1 MSQIHAELN
10 DNELIICC
18 DRARMTENDRQVIDI
33 RTLQYGKKY
42 SSYVKLRSQ
51 KGADK
56 IILFQEMEIEPLD
69 GMEISLDGASLLQ
82 QEMTTDVNAENEERA
97 SETEEELLIEHKVL
111 FVYTDKKKVY
121 YGYMQAANFYKL
133 IVKYTYKVLSINLKN
148 GYLNLKILSY
158 LQNPCNQ
165 IQIES
170 TRFYIDEKNN
180 VESDIKVYPEKIGKK
195 KVLADWNYQHI
206 RYPLADL
213 LTDETQL
220 NNMLLMM
227 VTINGIDVDFRI
239 GKKEKKIPS
248 KRMYYA
254 PYKATFFKNFA
265 IHLRRTDRGNFA
277 IVKRP
282 MEAIEYGAWFK
293 FIESRP
299 VSWLFYHLGK
309 ICGKLGRKNI
319 NLFYEKFAEKAEEG
333 TFDLFQ
339 MAQKEGNSKCYYVI
353 SPESPDYEKIKTVKG
368 VVKKYSFKYYWL
380 LYNVSNYISTEAPAH
395 LNILRSNN
403 KYFRLATCEHPFIF
417 LQHGITYLKCQGP
430 SSTFVLNKEG
440 EPAYMVVGSQKE
452 LDVCADMLKLSEE
465 RFLNTGLPIFSK
477 IQYKHIDE
485 SSPDKVVIMLTWK
498 SYEEHI
504 QEFTNSEYYQNVMSI
519 YHMLERYMAAENIII
534 VPHPK
539 MASLCENT
547 PLKQNMWEGPISEVL
562 QYAKLLITDYSSVC
576 YNSFYQGGGVI
587 FFQPDLVHY
596 QAEAGELIPADDEYI
611 GYRVFNLDELEKV
624 IEKAIT
630 DGKIRLETVRNK
642 EFEKR
647 YLTINEYHDGKNIE
661 RIAIKLKE
669 LNII

>member
-18 DRARMTENDRQVIDI
+18 DRARMTEKDRQIIDI
-33 RTLQYGKKY
+33 RTLQYGEKY
-42 SSYVKLRSQ
+42 SSYVKLRNQES
-51 KGADK
+51 ADK

-69 GMEISLDGASLLQ
+69 EMETFPDGANLLQ
-82 QEMTTDVNAENEERA
+82 QEEAADVSAENEERA
-97 SETEEELLIEHKVL
+97 SETEEGQLTECKVL

-133 IVKYTYKVLSINLKN
+133 IVKYSYKVLSVGLKK
-148 GYLNLKILSY
+148 GYLDLKILSY
-158 LQNPCNQ
+158 LQNPCAQ
-165 IQIES
+165 VQIEN

-180 VESDIKVYPEKIGKK
+180 VESGIRVYPEKIGKK
-195 KVLADWNYQHI
+195 KVLIDRNYQHI
-206 RYPLADL
+206 RYPLANL
-213 LTDETQL
+213 LTDDTQL

-227 VTINGIDVDFRI
+227 VTVNGVDVDFRI

-254 PYKATFFKNFA
+254 PYKATSFKNFA

-282 MEAIEYGAWFK
+282 METIEYGTWFK
-293 FIESRP
+293 FMESRP
-299 VSWLFYHLGK
+299 VSWLFYHIGK

-339 MAQKEGNSKCYYVI
+339 MAQQEGNSKCYYVI
-353 SPESPDYEKIKTVKG
+353 SSESPDYEKIKNVKG

-403 KYFRLATCEHPFIF
+403 KYFRLSTCEHPFIF

-452 LDVCADMLKLSEE
+452 LDVCVDMLKLPEE

-504 QEFTNSEYYQNVMSI
+504 QEFTNSEYYQNVISI
-519 YHMLERYMAAENIII
+519 YHMLERYMDAGNIII

-547 PLKQNMWEGPISEVL
+547 PLKQNMWDGPISEVL

-587 FFQPDLVHY
+587 FFQPDLVRY

-611 GYRVFNLDELEKV
+611 GYRVFDLDELDKV
-624 IEKAIT
+624 IATAII
-630 DGKIRLETVRNK
+630 DGKIQLQTVRNK
-642 EFEKR
+642 DFEKR
-647 YLTINEYHDGKNIE
+647 YSTINEYHDGRNIE
-661 RIAIKLKE
+661 RIAMKLKE
-669 LNII
+669 LNIV

>member
-1 MSQIHAELN
+1 
-10 DNELIICC
+10 
-18 DRARMTENDRQVIDI
+18 
-33 RTLQYGKKY
+33 
-42 SSYVKLRSQ
+42 
-51 KGADK
+51 
-56 IILFQEMEIEPLD
+56 MEIEPLD
-69 GMEISLDGASLLQ
+69 KMETFSDGANLLQ
-82 QEMTTDVNAENEERA
+82 QEEAADVSVENEERA
-97 SETEEELLIEHKVL
+97 SEIEEQLTENKVL

-133 IVKYTYKVLSINLKN
+133 IVKYTYRVLFVGLKN
-148 GYLNLKILSY
+148 GYLDLKILSY

-165 IQIES
+165 VQIES

-180 VESDIKVYPEKIGKK
+180 VESDIRVYPEKIGKK

-227 VTINGIDVDFRI
+227 VTVNGIDVDFRI

-254 PYKATFFKNFA
+254 PYKSTFFKDFA

-339 MAQKEGNSKCYYVI
+339 MEQKEGNSKCYYVI
-353 SPESPDYEKIKTVKG
+353 SPESPDYEKIKNVKG

-417 LQHGITYLKCQGP
+417 LQQDRK
-430 SSTFVLNKEG
+430 S
-440 EPAYMVVGSQKE
+440 VV
-452 LDVCADMLKLSEE
+452 
-465 RFLNTGLPIFSK
+465 
-477 IQYKHIDE
+477 
-485 SSPDKVVIMLTWK
+485 
-498 SYEEHI
+498 
-504 QEFTNSEYYQNVMSI
+504 
-519 YHMLERYMAAENIII
+519 
-534 VPHPK
+534 
-539 MASLCENT
+539 
-547 PLKQNMWEGPISEVL
+547 
-562 QYAKLLITDYSSVC
+562 
-576 YNSFYQGGGVI
+576 
-587 FFQPDLVHY
+587 
-596 QAEAGELIPADDEYI
+596 
-611 GYRVFNLDELEKV
+611 
-624 IEKAIT
+624 
-630 DGKIRLETVRNK
+630 
-642 EFEKR
+642 
-647 YLTINEYHDGKNIE
+647 
-661 RIAIKLKE
+661 
-669 LNII
+669 